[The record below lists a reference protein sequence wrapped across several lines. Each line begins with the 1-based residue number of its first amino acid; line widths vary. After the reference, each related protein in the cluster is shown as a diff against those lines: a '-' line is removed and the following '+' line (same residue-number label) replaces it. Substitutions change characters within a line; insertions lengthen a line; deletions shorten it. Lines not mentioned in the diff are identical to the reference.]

1 MNKDYIFIDRW
12 NITKADFIP
21 SNNGDTVLISAKSFG
36 PLEVYEWGLDKNQVP
51 YKLYNWLEDDFFEN
65 DNYRVSITK
74 DELMSR
80 IQYFISIFESNGRMD
95 WVDYYKEILEKLNC
109 II

>member
-21 SNNGDTVLISAKSFG
+21 SKNGDTVLISAKSFG

-51 YKLYNWLEDDFFEN
+51 YKLYNWLENDFFEN

-74 DELMSR
+74 DELINR
-80 IQYFISIFESNGRMD
+80 IQYFISVFESNGRMD
-95 WVDYYKEILEKLNC
+95 
-109 II
+109 